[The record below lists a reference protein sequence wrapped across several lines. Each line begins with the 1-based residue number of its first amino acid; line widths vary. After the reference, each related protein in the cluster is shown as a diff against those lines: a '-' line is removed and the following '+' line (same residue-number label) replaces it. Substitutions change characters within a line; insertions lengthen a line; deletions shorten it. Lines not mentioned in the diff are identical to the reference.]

1 MTEYT
6 QTVLGPWVAALEA
19 RLELPEGS
27 VDVPAVLDLARDAA
41 HHVARPAAPVTGYL
55 VGYAAG
61 VAAAR
66 GESSDA
72 LARAT
77 ELVLGWQPETAA

>member
-1 MTEYT
+1 MTDHT

-27 VDVPAVLDLARDAA
+27 VDIPAVLDLARDAA

-61 VAAAR
+61 LAAAR
-66 GESSDA
+66 GEASDA
-72 LARAT
+72 FSQAT
-77 ELVLGWQPETAA
+77 ELALGWQQDEEA